1 MKIEKQKK
9 ITFKNK
15 NKKNLMK
22 KDDNKFFN
30 KDDLIKLKERLMF
43 EQK

>member
-1 MKIEKQKK
+1 MVFLK
-9 ITFKNK
+9 THNLD
-15 NKKNLMK
+15 KKNLMK

-30 KDDLIKLKERLMF
+30 KEDLIKLKERLMF